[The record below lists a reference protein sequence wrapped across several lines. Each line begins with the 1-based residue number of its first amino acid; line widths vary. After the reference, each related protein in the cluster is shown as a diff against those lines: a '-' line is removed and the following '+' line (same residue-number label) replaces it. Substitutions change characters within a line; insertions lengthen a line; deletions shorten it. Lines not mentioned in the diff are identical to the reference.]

1 MGPRLDCP
9 SLPAETADKR
19 LSYVGTLAD
28 CVLTS
33 WGGSLKVGAEGR
45 AGPGSRVS
53 TGGGSL
59 VVTNGISGAWGGT
72 SIGIG
77 AGIGTGAGDGGG
89 AGGGGYRV
97 FTTWKTAT

>member
-1 MGPRLDCP
+1 MGPRLGCP

-53 TGGGSL
+53 NGGGSFVVTRGMSGACGGAGASTTGGG
-59 VVTNGISGAWGGT
+59 GA
-72 SIGIG
+72 I
-77 AGIGTGAGDGGG
+77 
-89 AGGGGYRV
+89 
-97 FTTWKTAT
+97 TTEG